1 MAGLSTFDLRSDPP
15 IINIPRRYNAAV
27 DFIDRNLVE
36 GREANSAVID
46 GDGSYSYRELAQR
59 VNRCG
64 NALTGLGL
72 RREDRVALLLPD
84 TIDFPV
90 AFWGCIKAGIVPI
103 PLNTLLTTRDY
114 LYILEDSRAGT
125 LIISAALLERILP
138 VRDQLPGLQHII
150 VSGEGAALPSLAVL
164 MQAADT
170 NLEAAPTTR
179 DDIAFW
185 LYSSGSTGTPKGVLH
200 CHSHLIQTAV
210 RYGLGI
216 LKMREQD
223 VVFSAAKLFF
233 AYGLGN
239 GMSFPFLVGATSIL
253 LAQRPTP
260 ALVLDTLQRR
270 RPTVFFGV
278 PSLYAAL
285 LAQPDL
291 WPAPGS
297 LRLRACVSAGEA
309 LPEDIGNKCQQYFG
323 APVLDGI
330 GSTELLH
337 IFISN
342 RLDEVHYGS
351 TGKPVPG
358 YRVKLVNEQDHAVGV
373 SEIGE
378 LVVSGP
384 SAAVAYWNQRD
395 KSLHT
400 FRGAWTYTGDKYTV
414 DRDGYYHYCG
424 RTDDML
430 KVGGQWVSPFEV
442 EATLIQ
448 HESVQEAAVV
458 GRQDEHHLVKPKA
471 YVVLKPGVESSAKL
485 AVEIQEFVKSR
496 IAMHKYP
503 RWIEFIDSLPKTATG
518 KIQRFKLRN
527 EKEV

>member
-1 MAGLSTFDLRSDPP
+1 MTGLSDFDPGLDPP
-15 IINIPRRYNAAV
+15 LVNIPLCYNAAV
-27 DFIDRNLVE
+27 DFIDRNLIS
-36 GREANSAVID
+36 GRSDNTAVID
-46 GDGSYSYRELAQR
+46 KDGSYSYGELAER

-64 NALTGLGL
+64 NALTSLGL
-72 RREDRVALLLPD
+72 RREERVVLILQD

-90 AFWGCIKAGIVPI
+90 AFWGCIKAGIVPV
-103 PLNTLLTTRDY
+103 PLNTLLTGNDY
-114 LYILEDSRAGT
+114 LSILEDCRAGT
-125 LIISAALLERILP
+125 LIISAAQLHKVLP
-138 VRDQLPGLQHII
+138 LRDRFSCLQHII
-150 VSGEGAALPSLAVL
+150 VSGEDSALPSLGDL
-164 MQAADT
+164 MQAADPE
-170 NLEAAPTTR
+170 LEAAPTTR

-185 LYSSGSTGTPKGVLH
+185 LYSSGSTGTPKGVMH

-210 RYGLGI
+210 LYGLGI
-216 LKMREQD
+216 LKMEQGD

-239 GMSFPFLVGATSIL
+239 GMSFPFLVGACTIL
-253 LAQRPTP
+253 LEARPTP
-260 ALVLDTLQRR
+260 ALVLDILERR

-285 LAQPDL
+285 LASPAHH
-291 WPAPGS
+291 PAPDS

-309 LPEDIGNKCQQYFG
+309 LPAEIGSQCQERFG
-323 APVLDGI
+323 APLLDGI
-330 GSTELLH
+330 GSTEMLH

-342 RLDEVHYGS
+342 RLDDVHYGS

-358 YRVKLVNEQDHAVGV
+358 YQVKLVNELGYEVGGE
-373 SEIGE
+373 EIGE

-384 SAAVAYWNQRD
+384 SAAAAYWNQRE

-400 FRGAWTYTGDKYTV
+400 FRGTWTYTGDKYTL
-414 DRDGYYHYCG
+414 DRNGYYHYCG
-424 RTDDML
+424 RSDDML
-430 KVGGQWVSPFEV
+430 KVSGQWVSPFEV

-448 HESVQEAAVV
+448 HTSVQEAAVV
-458 GRQDEHHLVKPKA
+458 GQEDEHQLVKPKA
-471 YVVLKPGVESSAKL
+471 YIVLKPGIKSSEEL
-485 AVEIQEFVKSR
+485 AQEIQAFVKSR

-527 EKEV
+527 